1 MGARRLLLALETSIG
16 RDAVNRTVL
25 DELFRHFH
33 SLKGIS
39 GMVELRVAED
49 LAHHLEDY
57 LRALR
62 QGEAMLTPEGVDA
75 LFDGAQVLEQVI
87 GARRTGTPSPS
98 IDAALARIARLVA
111 RSDEPN
117 APGGAAPA
125 PASADLPRWRCTF
138 IP

>member
-1 MGARRLLLALETSIG
+1 MGVRRLLLALEVSVG
-16 RDAVNRTVL
+16 RAEINRGVL

-49 LAHHLEDY
+49 LAYHLEDY

-62 QGEAMLTPEGVDA
+62 QGGAMLTPGGAGA
-75 LFDGAQVLEQVI
+75 LFDGTQVLEQVI

-98 IDAALARIARLVA
+98 IDAALARIAR
-111 RSDEPN
+111 
-117 APGGAAPA
+117 
-125 PASADLPRWRCTF
+125 
-138 IP
+138 